1 MTRNLL
7 LTTKKRAKSFFAK
20 QCSLIENR
28 STLPSLFL
36 LITDKSRSDVDFL
49 IEGIKNIISKLD
61 SCKAHV
67 DDMISIRMIKLCHK
81 SIRKPFNII
90 FKDKA
95 FSHQNGKSKC
105 RTNLQKNPQK
115 PASSVLK
122 PHNCLFSPNL

>member
-1 MTRNLL
+1 MAEKFAVYYHFFMTRNLL

-81 SIRKPFNII
+81 SICKPFNII

-105 RTNLQKNPQK
+105 RTNLQKKPQK
-115 PASSVLK
+115 TSK
-122 PHNCLFSPNL
+122 